1 MPGGKRRLKMLM
13 TTGIRVGSASDST
26 WVKDIMAGSVSIST
40 PIFTGGTPGSVAS
53 AAATIAGMTASHT
66 LLAGPESVCAMG
78 GCIIYAGACP
88 AANGANFY
96 FGYLAACGG
105 EAVTAKTVTMRY
117 LAFRT

>member
-13 TTGIRVGSASDST
+13 TSGIKVGSASEST
-26 WVKDIMAGSVSIST
+26 FIKDIMAGSVSIST

-53 AAATIAGMTASHT
+53 AAATITGMTASHT
-66 LLAGPESVCAMG
+66 MLAGPHSVCAMG
-78 GCIIYAGACP
+78 GCIVYAGACP
-88 AANGANFY
+88 YSGGANFY

-105 EAVTAKTVTMRY
+105 EAVVAKTVTMRY